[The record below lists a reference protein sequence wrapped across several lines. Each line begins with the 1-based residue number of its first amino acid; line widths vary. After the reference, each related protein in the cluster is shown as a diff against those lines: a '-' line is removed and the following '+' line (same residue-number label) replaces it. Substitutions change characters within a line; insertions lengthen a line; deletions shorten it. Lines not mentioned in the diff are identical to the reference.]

1 MGVLDIKLRGN
12 DMSNECCAKCRY
24 YHRLKHNFKVGV
36 GFEES
41 YCCDVLM
48 HFPEEGTWVW
58 IQEVTPQDR
67 CEMYEEKE

>member
-1 MGVLDIKLRGN
+1 MD
-12 DMSNECCAKCRY
+12 NECCAKCRY

-48 HFPEEGTWVW
+48 HLPDTHEPW
-58 IQEVTPQDR
+58 IQEVTPNGM
-67 CEMYEEKE
+67 CEMYEVKV